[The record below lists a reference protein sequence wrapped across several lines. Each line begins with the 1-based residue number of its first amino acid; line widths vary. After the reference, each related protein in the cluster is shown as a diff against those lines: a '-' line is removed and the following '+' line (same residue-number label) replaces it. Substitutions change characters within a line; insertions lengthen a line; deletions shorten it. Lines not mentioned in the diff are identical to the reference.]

1 MSRAH
6 PDIRMLLFYLD
17 QAFGRRGWHGPT
29 LTAALRGVTVGRALW
44 RPGPGRNTIWELVL
58 HTGFWKH
65 EVGRRLTGDPAPF
78 SRSPRNFPR
87 MPEDPTARAWEDDVA
102 LLKVEHANLVAT
114 VQKYPPAKLHRKIP
128 GTRYIPAEQI
138 AGIAA
143 HDLYHCG
150 QISLLKRL
158 AP

>member
-1 MSRAH
+1 MSRIH
-6 PDIRMLLFYLD
+6 PEVRMLLFYLD

-29 LTAALRGVTVGRALW
+29 LSAAIRDVSVRQALW

-58 HTGFWKH
+58 HTAFWKY
-65 EVGRRLTGDPAPF
+65 EVRRRLTGDTARFP
-78 SRSPRNFPR
+78 RSPRNFPR
-87 MPEDPTARAWEDDVA
+87 MPEQPTARAWADDVA
-102 LLKVEHANLVAT
+102 LLKAEHARLVT
-114 VQKYPPAKLHRKIP
+114 IVRRFPAARLHRKIR

-158 AP
+158 SR